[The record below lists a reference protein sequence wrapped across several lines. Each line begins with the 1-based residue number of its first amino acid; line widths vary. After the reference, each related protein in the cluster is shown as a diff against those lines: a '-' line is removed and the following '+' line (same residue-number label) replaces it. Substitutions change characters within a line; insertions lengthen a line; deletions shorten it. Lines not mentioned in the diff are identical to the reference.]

1 MGKEK
6 KQRIDKVLASSG
18 YGSRKEVKKLIKEGL
33 VSVNGHVVSDPGL
46 LVNPSED
53 QISVSGQDLTYQEY
67 IYIMMN
73 KPDGVISSTYDTK
86 DTTVIDLLEGEY
98 SYRDLFPVGRLDKDA
113 EGLILLTDDGKLAHR
128 LLSPKNHVEKTY
140 YVEVEGSLDEGDV
153 KAFAKGIRLEDFVT
167 LPAKLEILES
177 GQISRCYVTICEG
190 KFHQI
195 KRMMQ
200 ARGKEVIYLKRL
212 SIGPLKLDQKLSPG
226 DWRQLTEDEIYLLSH
241 LEGAST

>member
-1 MGKEK
+1 M
-6 KQRIDKVLASSG
+6 
-18 YGSRKEVKKLIKEGL
+18 
-33 VSVNGHVVSDPGL
+33 
-46 LVNPSED
+46 
-53 QISVSGQDLTYQEY
+53 
-67 IYIMMN
+67 
-73 KPDGVISSTYDTK
+73 
-86 DTTVIDLLEGEY
+86 
-98 SYRDLFPVGRLDKDA
+98 
-113 EGLILLTDDGKLAHR
+113 ILLTDDGKLAHR

-226 DWRQLTEDEIYLLSH
+226 EWRQLTEDEIYLLSH

>member
-73 KPDGVISSTYDTK
+73 KPDGVIS
-86 DTTVIDLLEGEY
+86 
-98 SYRDLFPVGRLDKDA
+98 
-113 EGLILLTDDGKLAHR
+113 
-128 LLSPKNHVEKTY
+128 
-140 YVEVEGSLDEGDV
+140 
-153 KAFAKGIRLEDFVT
+153 
-167 LPAKLEILES
+167 
-177 GQISRCYVTICEG
+177 
-190 KFHQI
+190 
-195 KRMMQ
+195 
-200 ARGKEVIYLKRL
+200 
-212 SIGPLKLDQKLSPG
+212 
-226 DWRQLTEDEIYLLSH
+226 
-241 LEGAST
+241 